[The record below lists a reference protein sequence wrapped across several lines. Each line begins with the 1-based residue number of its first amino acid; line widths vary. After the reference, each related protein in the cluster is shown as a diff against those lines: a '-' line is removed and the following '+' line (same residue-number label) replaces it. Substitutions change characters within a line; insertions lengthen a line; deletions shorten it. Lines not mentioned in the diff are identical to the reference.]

1 MDGLGG
7 PSYDNRS
14 ARRLIILGGSGGA
27 RSLNE
32 NVPRALHKI
41 RHLLDG
47 WQIIHQS
54 GEAGLSST
62 RELYRKFALEAKVA
76 AFWPDMP
83 EMLAESSLAVCRAG
97 GTTLAE
103 LSAAGTPA
111 LLLPY
116 PHAADD
122 HQRKNAEVFVAAG
135 AAQML
140 DERELIGRF
149 DDQLAEMLV
158 QLIYDAECRKLL
170 SRGMTSLAR
179 PRAAAHVASLVWSL
193 VTSQAHSKRMRAAA

>member
-1 MDGLGG
+1 MATC
-7 PSYDNRS
+7 PTQP
-14 ARRLIILGGSGGA
+14 RLIILGGSGGA

-41 RHLLDG
+41 RHLLTD
-47 WQIIHQS
+47 WQIVHQS
-54 GEAGLSST
+54 GEAGLEST
-62 RELYRKFALEAKVA
+62 RELYGKFAIEAEVK
-76 AFWPDMP
+76 AFWPNMAA
-83 EMLAESSLAVCRAG
+83 MLAGSSLAICRAG

-116 PHAADD
+116 PQAADH
-122 HQRKNAEVFVAAG
+122 HQRKNAEFYVSAG

-158 QLIYDAECRKLL
+158 QLLTDSNCRMLL
-170 SRGMTSLAR
+170 GHGMRRLAR
-179 PRAAAHVASLVWSL
+179 PRAAAHVANLVWSL
-193 VTSQAHSKRMRAAA
+193 VTSQAHGKRAKLAA